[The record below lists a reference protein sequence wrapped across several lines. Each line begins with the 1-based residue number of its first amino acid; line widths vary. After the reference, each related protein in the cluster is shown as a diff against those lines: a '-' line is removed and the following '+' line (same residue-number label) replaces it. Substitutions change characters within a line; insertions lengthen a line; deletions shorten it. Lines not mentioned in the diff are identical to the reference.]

1 MNKANL
7 NAFYTIADIAAT
19 KWYQSK
25 CSYWRVPTWAES
37 AKNHVGHYK
46 GFTFRSPNFGHP
58 TGYWTFLTYIADHE
72 GGVKRREL
80 CEAFNLKSVSMT
92 TDTLRYA
99 DLITLDSEYTHK
111 FTVTPFGRAYIAL
124 AKLAEPELTILR
136 QAKELRKI

>member
-1 MNKANL
+1 MNAANL

-25 CSYWRVPTWAES
+25 CAYFRHPTWAES
-37 AKNHVGHYK
+37 KAGYPKDGK
-46 GFTFRSPNFGHP
+46 AFTFRSPNFGHP
-58 TGYWTFLTYIADHE
+58 TGYWTFLTYIAAHE
-72 GGVKRREL
+72 NGLKRREL

-92 TDTLRYA
+92 VDTLRRA
-99 DLITLDSEYTHK
+99 GLIKLDLEYTHK
-111 FTVTPFGRAYIAL
+111 FTITPFGRAYIAL